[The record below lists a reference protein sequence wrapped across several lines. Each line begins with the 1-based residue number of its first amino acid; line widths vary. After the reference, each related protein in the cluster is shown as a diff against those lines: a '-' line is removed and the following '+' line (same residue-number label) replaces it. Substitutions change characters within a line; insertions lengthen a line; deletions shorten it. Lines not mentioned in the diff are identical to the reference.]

1 MADITV
7 EITNIGATQLHESSR
22 SGIPKIVATVLG
34 TKTAV
39 AATVSQTINFVNLLE
54 VSVCIIVIL

>member
-1 MADITV
+1 M
-7 EITNIGATQLHESSR
+7 
-22 SGIPKIVATVLG
+22 VAIVLG

-54 VSVCIIVIL
+54 VSVCIIVIPVEIIP